1 MLNNL
6 EVLYMSKT
14 ILSIFRMF
22 SYGLGS
28 IQFVKKRDYGQ
39 AMSKNANQAAY
50 ERWLTLGQL
59 RRAVYRCWAKSLWM
73 HLLP

>member
-1 MLNNL
+1 
-6 EVLYMSKT
+6 MSKT

-50 ERWLTLGQL
+50 ERWLTLGKRFRNSMNKVVGQYVK
-59 RRAVYRCWAKSLWM
+59 A
-73 HLLP
+73 